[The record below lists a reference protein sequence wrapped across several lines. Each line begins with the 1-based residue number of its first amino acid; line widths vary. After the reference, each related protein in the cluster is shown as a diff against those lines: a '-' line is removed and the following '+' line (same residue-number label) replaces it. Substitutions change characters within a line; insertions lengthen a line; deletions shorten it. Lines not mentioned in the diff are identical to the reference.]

1 MTEQIEK
8 SIEQILEKVK
18 SLHSDLQNEKSR
30 NAALLLEIEKM
41 KAELFSAS
49 EQEFMLNTEIETLK
63 SALHLAEN
71 KVVEVPV
78 QTLGKREEEIEEL
91 VKEIEYCI
99 DQLKK

>member
-18 SLHSDLQNEKSR
+18 ALHTDLHKERSR
-30 NAALLLEIEKM
+30 TSSALQEIDKM
-41 KAELFSAS
+41 KENLLAATER
-49 EQEFMLNTEIETLK
+49 EFLLNTEIEALK
-63 SALHLAEN
+63 SSLLLAEN
-71 KVVEVPV
+71 KVVEVPI

-99 DQLKK
+99 EQLKK

>member
-8 SIEQILEKVK
+8 SIEQILEKAK
-18 SLHSDLQNEKSR
+18 ALHIDLQSERSR
-30 NAALLLEIEKM
+30 SESLSLEIDKM
-41 KAELFSAS
+41 KVELFTAT
-49 EQEFMLNTEIETLK
+49 EREFMLNTEIETLK
-63 SALHLAEN
+63 SALQIAEN

-99 DQLKK
+99 EQLKK

>member
-18 SLHSDLQNEKSR
+18 ALHTDLHKERSKVASALQEIDKMKETLHT
-30 NAALLLEIEKM
+30 AAEREFLLNSEIE
-41 KAELFSAS
+41 S
-49 EQEFMLNTEIETLK
+49 LK
-63 SALHLAEN
+63 SSLLLAEN
-71 KVVEVPV
+71 KVVEVPI

-99 DQLKK
+99 EQLKK

>member
-8 SIEQILEKVK
+8 SIEQILEKAK
-18 SLHSDLQNEKSR
+18 ALHLDLQSERSR
-30 NAALLLEIEKM
+30 GESLSLEIDKM
-41 KAELFSAS
+41 KAELFTAT
-49 EQEFMLNTEIETLK
+49 EREFMLNTEIETLR
-63 SALHLAEN
+63 SALQIAEN

-99 DQLKK
+99 EQLKK

>member
-8 SIEQILEKVK
+8 SIEQILEKAK
-18 SLHSDLQNEKSR
+18 ALHVDLQNEKSR
-30 NAALLLEIEKM
+30 NVALLLEIDKM
-41 KAELFSAS
+41 KAELFTAT
-49 EQEFMLNTEIETLK
+49 EREFMLNTEIETLN

-71 KVVEVPV
+71 KVVDVPI
-78 QTLGKREEEIEEL
+78 QTPGKREEEIEEL

>member
-8 SIEQILEKVK
+8 SIEQILEKAK
-18 SLHSDLQNEKSR
+18 ALHVDLQNEKSR
-30 NAALLLEIEKM
+30 NAALLLEIDKM
-41 KAELFSAS
+41 KAELFTSA
-49 EQEFMLNTEIETLK
+49 EREFMLNTEMETLN

-71 KVVEVPV
+71 KVVDVPI
-78 QTLGKREEEIEEL
+78 QTPGKREEELEVL